1 MATNNIEQ
9 NRRKLYDAVAPRI
22 GDIGT
27 WNEFNNKLND
37 ESNRRKLYDALSP
50 RIGDIGTWDEFNA
63 RIYQAPEPEQSTQL
77 VRQVQQQTPAPTAT
91 PQPVQQQP
99 APQQE
104 ATPQQVKPAK
114 PKFKAG
120 DTFTWNGYNF
130 RLNGFDED
138 GKAKVLLDGEL
149 MERFMKVEQLNE
161 AQPFTAWTPT
171 WQQRAAMQQVDR
183 SVREFEAGTEAGQ
196 QRLRNVIDYNNS
208 AAGLQGKPMK
218 GRMVLNPVTGKI
230 EQTFI
235 TPYGDET
242 TDENVAERAAQE
254 FRAEQFAVSLP
265 GRIVST
271 HERIAQLREAIEKRT
286 GELAK
291 AAAER
296 DSERGVL
303 DRIVGGIASG
313 EGGYVD
319 DGGYAESLKTDREL
333 NVLRLSLRQAQES
346 LQHLENVRGQQ
357 ERDSEGSRFWGNP
370 LLKVAAG
377 INPMAGLLSTAGEIA
392 GDDFVEDFAKGTMQ
406 AIGDSRAWDFGYG
419 DLRDAVA
426 MHSIASKIEAKQELT
441 EAERDAMMDLAT
453 NQAVMSQFGDLGR
466 GYRWG
471 DIAGTSLSFMKD
483 FMLTGA
489 FGGLSG
495 VTARGATALGTRI
508 ASNLTT
514 RATEYLAKREVLSRV
529 LERGLL
535 QFVKNEGMAGVG
547 ALLKEQSIP
556 WVVKAIGTTVDDLLV
571 RAPLMVNTVQGM
583 STMANILENKVGRAS
598 YNPETGQFLFKGG
611 TTWSNA
617 AWQAEADQIIED
629 VSEMGGAHLPGFAE
643 ATRALGARDLTAAIL
658 RSTREGAGTVISKA
672 SNFLKRAG
680 VDGYFGEVGE
690 EYYGQAWRTWLG
702 LDSAYDE
709 NGQNLFKSGQF
720 HGDIWGGMALS
731 VGLTGGGAMVVN
743 SGLKYGGKA
752 VDYFALRNAVNRT
765 DRRAGNV
772 LTSDVWDPMRTV
784 IDATDNANIGE
795 LAEQVWNDGTMTA
808 EQKGAVL
815 DYMEASMV
823 MRGHNLREFVSQ
835 QSEEEHQG
843 RTAMADAY
851 VEGMN
856 IESAEDRNRAR
867 MSLNYEAEHLREVLN
882 VAEDASIPQMLSA
895 MYGTDD
901 INAIVTALYEDKT
914 VGEAERSA
922 IVDYLKASNRYNG
935 MMQAVEARIKADVEE
950 QEAFIEDNSDHSDKE
965 NPVIRPAILK
975 LDNEQVFIIGGNV
988 QMLPDGSMVDT
999 ANSDKAIFIRR
1010 LDGSLD
1016 TIDAADILNIAEPES
1031 TASAKKHMGDET
1043 RDRVMSEYMAEINGT
1058 IAANPGDIVPVQVG
1072 EDIIEVKVEQND
1084 GSNVAVTM
1092 PDGSQAVVPLAQIQ
1106 DIANRQAE
1114 SAYRA
1119 EIEASKT
1126 TEQPSEDFE
1135 PIIENEEVAAGG
1147 ENASDESGLTLPR
1160 DKGLFPEEYE
1170 APYSGKRLTA
1180 SRYIEN
1186 GDYNGMVYVNPE
1198 TGMPDVVVAAVD
1210 DNSYVGYF
1218 REYDSNGNPTNEWS
1232 AKFENHSGDR
1242 RVHAGLMQTAAQLLP
1257 AGHELTEHTSVST
1270 DGLRNLANQLRH
1282 GYAMQ
1287 TNGDGTVKGR
1297 WVAVN
1302 AASRNNDLG
1311 FDYSERE
1318 FENVHVTE
1326 EQFARAKRNLA
1337 PFMLELGLDPDAVI
1351 RMSTQEDGRRVIEV
1365 FHPTLISTREEDA
1378 EQENGPDVS
1387 ATKTGFELND
1397 DLVFGEGT
1405 DRRLEGAHG
1414 RIVSIDRSD
1423 PTEPQYVVE
1432 YTMPNGDTRVMYKTA
1447 EELAGLKAFAI
1458 PNTDIEDVSWDSENK
1473 DVSLQGESI
1482 NENGERPEQ
1491 DNGGGI
1497 GTEGTDAGGRVASDA
1512 ARGMATNR
1520 DRGYIRVYEP
1530 GLAAEHNGD
1539 TEYGERDRREA
1550 ESERLVGIAQE
1561 QGQYF
1566 DKERKQR
1573 LGKKK
1578 HKQSGE
1584 SEVYIDQGD
1593 KKVYKVKDPYAK
1605 SPMKGNVQ
1613 AEDVIYEHLVH
1624 NKYFPETAYGFEGI
1638 SDDNGDLRIVL
1649 SQDYVEAV
1657 RQATKEEIEAALAQK
1672 GLLPE
1677 GNYRYGNDEVS
1688 VTDVTGDNA
1697 LMGADGNVYFI
1708 DPIIDFKR
1716 PVREILGEVGET
1728 GSLEVGEE
1736 AQAQAGGM
1744 SSRETALQR
1753 IPRDEKGEPIFEQ
1766 AETPELGWDAL
1777 VEFRRGDTKKAQGIA
1792 DGMVK
1797 NAKDA
1802 HDKAQKLKPK
1812 GKTVMEMSESQDRI
1826 EAQQAQAAAIY
1837 DYWQRVAAVQQQREA
1852 EVRAQAEAVEA
1863 VRKAREEAIAR
1874 KERELDEMLS
1884 DLSEPMDAR
1893 EAIAMSLLGM
1903 IRRSGGERIGI
1914 TPESWRNEMGG
1925 LSEERRGLMPGMIR
1939 KKENG
1944 GISIAQLANRIKEDD
1959 TSGFLHN
1966 MEDQDIRDELIDLLL
1981 SESNGGLREYIMDRR
1996 RRLLERE
2003 REAERSALESEY
2015 QQAYHM
2021 SVDEYEAYI
2030 DEQARELELRNKDF
2044 DISEYNGI
2052 LADEYEKYRHEHD
2065 TTGKSETDGRG
2076 GEILHSQGSA
2086 ERGGEA
2092 DGVGREPR
2100 GEVADRLP
2108 GDIEAAAMG
2117 ESPAGGGQGDLQPV
2131 DERQG
2136 DLQSSEAEEL
2146 DYQLSDEV
2154 DENGRQFVL
2163 NSKGDIEFGRID
2175 ASTGLTEAPILLS
2188 EGVITNPK
2196 TNDGYGLIH
2205 IEARHGAQIRSNG
2218 YKSVLEFIEAVA
2230 QNWSI
2235 IREGKDRDGN
2245 PTYRLIAVDTHNNT
2259 LMVELSGDGTYW
2271 NINTAGIFKSS
2282 YGKNNREIYNRH
2294 TTANQSTETNGVS
2307 QGAEQSGTTAPS
2319 GMSTPIS
2326 DGKVNNLSTE
2336 KQISGEESSL
2346 QPSDDKGV
2354 ELEQPSVQASVQAA
2368 SAEVNTEPTPAQAEA
2383 APKANLFGY
2392 FSGTLQELIGKAKES
2407 AAGLIKKIIAPV
2419 SERLRNDLSAKGI
2432 EVDGDYKHV
2441 IDNNAIRHAL
2451 KNHGGSREEKRGQ
2464 IPITDDDFERIEDV
2478 VANYDTIEVETGK
2491 RGNDNIIYSK
2501 TYEDG
2506 TTIFVEEKRDGRK
2519 ELAAVTMWKKKNPT
2533 LTDANRTETT
2543 QISDLDGI
2551 SEREVSEKNGD
2562 VQTVGGY
2569 SIVSKPYTNKQG
2581 KTLDTYLVTF
2591 DRDFSKEEMSA
2602 LRAKAKALKGWYDRE
2617 TKGWMLRSEADAKAF
2632 AEEVM
2637 GKSEDEIADEAPLSM
2652 EDMRPDDE
2660 AESPRVSMR
2669 GTVADEAQ
2677 AGGISSQGDTVVE
2690 KNGFKVGEQVWYTRT
2705 DGKGK
2710 RELATI
2716 VDFGGGA
2723 DVTLDTGGAP
2733 VMYEACKWSQIE
2745 KREPEEADRLIG
2757 WDEPGPDENPFLNVG
2772 ATNAGEK
2779 PVPKKNKWISDEDAA
2794 EFDDLRSN
2802 LRSHLGAEGD
2812 IAQEPEEEY
2821 GHKKSPQGA
2830 RQDLTT
2836 SSLQPVD
2843 DAKLRKI
2850 SENLRALAQKFS
2862 GKTDKRGVFT
2872 DLANA
2877 VGAKKRTSNSSSDY
2891 VRLVLPNMATVE
2903 LRISNH
2909 NANASTFA
2917 QNGNY
2922 EGNISIV
2929 IKSGRS
2935 RNTFRAHPEVE
2946 LTEYVYTTEAIKADD
2961 MLLSQVAE
2969 SLRRMIETGE
2979 YVDLSGKAIVNHSPM
2994 ESDIVRE
3001 DGPSYGKPQS
3011 KQMDVEVLRLG
3022 TRMTYLMMK
3031 GGLRKFSD
3039 YVEAMVD
3046 EVGDAIRPHL
3056 KSLYAAAQN
3065 MEEVMQLGWDEEMD
3079 DRKTVKDF
3087 DVYNFDKPG
3096 PKDIIETAQHV
3107 TQEEASQQQ
3116 TEKIV
3121 QSLKD
3126 QRNEQRK
3133 QEADKTSADT
3143 EIVASQAEATA
3154 SEVESE
3160 LADTRTE
3167 EDAERLN
3174 ESLDK
3179 EIEEVNKQ
3187 LAILGYYEADQVDK
3201 DFNEAYGY
3209 MRNAERKATQDA
3221 HRLATQLAADL
3232 GITLPTK
3239 DKVKKGKHHG
3249 FGSSVAQSN
3258 LAPAGGEI
3266 HIKLPFGGGR
3276 ELSVVLYMEPNAKW
3290 LANGRADRP
3299 ADDLVFNGGYFR
3311 VENPNGKGFNERY
3324 LTSNNEISDQVTYD
3338 ELLADI
3344 RRATRHLL
3352 PTEELKPSEPLTPQP
3367 GEDLVDMAER
3377 VTKDRQPKKP
3387 AVKPEQSMGD
3397 LFGGLFDMPE
3407 EKPATPAKDEP
3418 KSATTPQPKG
3428 EQKPTS
3434 KTTDVKTKQDTP
3446 LIQQWREMKAK
3457 HPEAIVLFR
3466 VGNFYETFY
3475 QDAVKIADVLGITLT
3490 RRANGKEKLVELAG
3504 FPHHAL
3510 DNYLPKMVRAGIR
3523 VALCEH
3529 LDKTSYKTTSTPS
3542 TNPKTNEKT
3551 DVQPRAEETGRG
3563 RQQSRP
3569 NEPLGESAGHEDER
3583 TDRGGMAQRSGEHS
3597 VSDTE
3602 RSRSLSRPHQGERG
3616 VGQPKNTRNNH
3627 AERGVDYAPK
3637 GEKARIDAN
3646 IAAIELAKRLLETG
3660 ATATPQE
3667 MEVLRR
3673 YSGWGGLGA
3682 AFNEGRTW
3690 APNPINKR
3698 LREVL
3703 NQEEYDAAVMSR
3715 NSAYYT
3721 PAPVID
3727 AMWDVAK
3734 ALGFKGGS
3742 ILEGSAGVGNILGL
3756 MPIDISEHSD
3766 IHAVEID
3773 PMTGGILSLLYPDA
3787 KVEVQGFEKTKVPNG
3802 SIALA
3807 ITNVPFVTGLHVMDE
3822 SGDSDLSKK
3831 FRDIHDFCI
3840 AKNVRKLREGG
3851 IGIFI
3856 TSSGTLDKS
3865 QKLRNWLVGNKEG
3878 NADVVGVFRM
3888 HNQTFGG
3895 TAATSDIIVVR
3906 KRVNGR
3912 KSANAID
3919 VSTVSALRTVVYEND
3934 KGKTK
3939 DLPLLINRYFIE
3951 HPENMGGEMFFGF
3964 EQGDNYR
3971 PMSMGLFPTRGADQ
3985 MERMAA
3991 WVKELAEKDWKS
4003 EKVSRPA
4010 DETNSI
4016 NEALGEGVKEGSMV
4030 LDSEGNLCVARMG
4043 RAVQLGINTNKI
4055 KGRTKQEC
4063 FKDYSGIKDALAD
4076 VLKYQTEHDD
4086 DAGLQP
4092 LLDRLNTAYDSFV
4105 EKYGNLNRNVGLA
4118 WLRNNDIDYP
4128 SIAALETISERGSKG
4143 GKKIVSF
4150 GKTDIFSRRVVDKES
4165 EPAPKNVKDGII
4177 ASLYKFGRIAPAYL
4191 SEQLGKSDAE
4201 VKQEIIESGLGFEDP
4216 TTGQMEVSYEYLS
4229 GNVREKLRQAKEA
4242 NENNPGAYDANI
4254 KALEAVLPMN
4264 IPAHLIEFTLGSSWV
4279 APKLYERFVKERT
4292 ELDVTLTNAGGTW
4305 HMSEPWY
4312 TDTPKNKEMGV
4323 RSEPLGVFIPGH
4335 KLIEAAITN
4344 KTITVSKTY
4353 RNHDGSTETKTD
4365 HVATTACAA
4374 KVDEIRQDFKDWA
4387 RDLMQQDPEM
4397 SMRMEEIYNEQFNN
4411 SVPKTIPDEFVP
4423 EHFGGAATM
4432 VGGKPFHLRPHQAKA
4447 VIRATTQP
4455 VLLAHEV
4462 GTGKTYTLITT
4473 AMEMRRLG
4481 TARKPMIVV
4490 QNATVGQFVASAK
4503 ALYPNA
4509 KVLTLEDADR
4519 NAEGRKAFY
4528 AKIKFN
4534 DWDMIVVPQ
4543 SVFERIPDSVERQT
4557 KFIQDK
4563 IEEKMLVLEQM
4574 KEADPDGKSM
4584 IVRQA
4589 EREIEKWNDEIAQL
4603 ANGGTSDKK
4612 KEKDAKKA
4620 AVTRQNAEVRAREL
4634 LDRATDDVE
4643 DFDSMGIDA
4652 ILVDEAH
4659 EYKHLGFA
4667 TAMQRGVKG
4676 VDPSPSKKSQGV
4688 FLKTQAVLE
4697 KTGGKNVV
4705 FATGTPIS
4713 NTAAE
4718 IWTFMRYLMPADV
4731 MKDYGIYYFD
4741 DFVRNFGN
4749 LQQMLE
4755 FSTSGKYK
4763 ENNRFAGYVNL
4774 PELVRIWSTVA
4785 DTVLTREAGGVSDK
4799 IPQMEGDKAQD
4810 IFLPQTRALRAIMK
4824 YVKAELDAYD
4834 KMSGKEKK
4842 ENSHIPLVMY
4852 GIAKAAAVDAR
4863 LVQADAED
4871 DPNSKTN
4878 EAVRQTLRSLEDTKD
4893 YKGTVAIFADNYQN
4907 KTTGFNLYEDIRKK
4921 LIEAGVPEEQ
4931 IVVMKSNMTVKKKLE
4946 IFDRV
4951 NAGEVRVI
4959 MGSTFTLGTGV
4970 NIQERLHTLI
4980 HLDAP
4985 NRPMD
4990 YTQRNGRILRQGNL
5004 HRDWNLPVRVLR
5016 FGVEDSLDVTAY
5028 QRLKTKG
5035 AIADSIMNGK
5045 QLMENSM
5052 ESRSLE
5058 EEQDLFGDITAQ
5070 LSGSEYA
5077 LLKNQIEK
5085 EVRKLT
5091 AKLKAWEADQT
5102 YIHNRKRQIVGQ
5114 NKEAEK
5120 RIAENKVYLE
5130 KVEAATIG
5138 EITVGRLTFPSVDAM
5153 GDFFSEQNKK
5163 KREAQEQVRTAGYGG
5178 RSTTM
5183 DITLNIGG
5191 FDFKVHTEIKQ
5202 EMKQGQGTLFASAP
5216 TKMTYSCPE
5225 LGIEAMPVKE
5235 NLIKNAVVEI
5245 MEDVV
5250 SGKGFRERI
5259 EAAQRSIERGD
5270 AELKSM
5276 EARDGVPF
5284 QFSDDLVQAQA
5295 KLAEYEELMKKEMEA
5310 KEAKYAEIDKGVEA
5324 ASNVEFTEEE
5334 DGEDTSNE
5342 PEALYESDK
5351 NANFASRY
5359 ETEEGQEIR
5368 YTSEHPEGYGGLFDF
5383 DFGGENA
5390 GGHEDDSRAGA
5401 DGVRLE
5407 DNPERREPGS
5417 GLNRAAGEFALV
5429 ERVFKETGRFSFTSG
5444 ERIESA
5450 DDVAFIF
5457 SALEDA
5463 AKEHTFVVYVKDGK
5477 PTVVELGMGS
5487 FNASIADTPTASLAY
5502 QRIRPDEVYFV
5513 HNHPSGNLKCSPQD
5527 AQLLRKM
5534 QDMCDVPVHGV
5545 IINLK
5550 TGKYGTFDT
5559 RGKSGEGVKRVP
5571 ANENALTVHTLDKQ
5585 IFAPGYDPMSQP
5597 LVRGSQDVAAFL
5609 NSHRMGDRAKVS
5621 FLILSQGGRIVG
5633 NIHTPFT
5640 EITTG
5645 VRDKARYISEKVVQF
5660 GGATAILY
5668 GDFGMSTTRG
5678 TGFRMLAEQ
5687 MEKVGG
5693 TRLLDVVE
5701 VEGNHTHSANDD
5713 GLLYEPESDY
5723 GASDGGVLRF
5733 RAAMTHTPV
5742 EFDEQVQQAVEQN
5755 GIVTPGLVGGV
5766 VPVIKVG
5773 RHQFNRARPIAEAR
5787 VWAKSH
5793 IVGEHILT
5801 DSAGASVSY
5810 TISGRTVEK
5819 YLSETAIGK
5828 SDNLGVHLAVLKQLP
5843 EVIGR
5848 SIEAEVHPD
5857 YIKGEDGVRRPE
5869 NGYNPDVL
5877 VHRFY
5882 GAVEIDGN
5890 LYRVKTTVIENGRVQ
5905 KNKPHSF
5912 EVSAVELI
5920 EEPSVSRTIMDASNV
5935 PASLTNDPSGAQ
5947 ASASSNWEGAL
5958 GTAKLL
5964 KGVEKSYDPGKKLLD
5979 ESRMADADAM
5989 RGHGAELATRLH
6001 TSVRFIDDVGE
6012 ISDSDKKVER
6022 KKRSAKGWYDTATGE
6037 VVIVLPNCEN
6047 VADVEATIFHEI
6059 VGHKGMRDIIG
6070 EKSFG
6075 QFLREVYDHASKT
6088 PRANI
6093 NALIAKNGWNVEL
6106 ATEEYIAQL
6115 AEKGFED
6122 MEAQEQSFWAKVK
6135 ARVLDFLK
6143 RLFEGRKLPKSVSIG
6158 DNEIRY
6164 MLWRA
6169 YQQRTDSTLVGEA
6182 ENVVMQKRLGVGEV
6196 RYSSEI
6202 SNVEIMNRRFNDELK
6217 EQITG
6222 KLETGHIYQLGMPGE
6237 ILRTAGFPAIPIE
6250 MSSTR
6255 LHEKSQQE
6263 NHKFEL
6269 SDVVDL
6275 VKALNAPVAVFHY
6288 GNSAMNV
6295 IVDVEKGGKH
6305 FLVGV
6310 HFKQSREGV
6319 EVSSVRGIF
6328 PKDNAEWLNWISQGK
6343 ATYLNKEKIQTL
6355 INQQRINLADV
6366 EYLDLD
6372 DVAKVLK
6379 NFENTTINSEESSER
6394 YRFRSGNY
6402 TNAREEYEDRVR
6414 TIDER
6419 DKRTGEFREDSQGN
6433 KKRANRAAMWHEA
6446 YFDSMA
6452 SLKALQE
6459 AVANETGD
6467 PIEHFENA
6475 YWAENRM
6482 SSSNQAQ
6489 IDAWKGRYYEP
6500 LMTEVAA
6507 LSGRDMDGY
6516 KNLLDYMMAKH
6527 GLERNEYM
6535 RARADANGEETERDF
6550 AGLTALFDL
6559 MPQQWE
6565 EAEQRAQDLV
6575 AAYESAHRT
6584 ARLWQMVNA
6593 ATKATLQK
6601 RYESG
6606 LISKDVYDRISTQYD
6621 YYLPLKGWADTVAG
6635 DVYEYA
6641 AGTYHLGSA
6650 LHMAF
6655 GRESMADDPIAT
6667 LAVDA
6672 ERTIMEAN
6680 RNLMKQAFLNM
6691 AINHP
6696 TSLLTVSRQWYVRQA
6711 DGSWMEANPQIPAD
6725 ASADMVNSIVEQFNA
6740 QMETLAQ
6747 NGDAVRRRQGL
6758 QLEMRTD
6765 RYEQPQHMVTVRR
6778 AGETYNIFINGN
6790 PRAALALNGMLNPDT
6805 GETTRL
6811 KRWGQNIKNFMSRA
6825 FTTWNPE
6832 FIVGNLSR
6840 DVMFAGTAVAIKE
6853 DGRYNRQYAKN
6864 ITSILAKGKLIG
6876 LLRKYKAGSLDMSI
6890 DIERYFYEFLTNGGE
6905 TGFTQLNTVD
6915 KVKKD
6920 MERFIRQAQGGAST
6934 IPGKA
6939 WRGLLNG
6946 VEFMNRC
6953 AEDTTR
6959 FAVYMTSRQVGRSV
6973 AESVWNAKEIT
6984 VNFNKKGSG
6993 ALGARYMNF
7002 LYVFFNAAMQALGNA
7017 GRLIKNH
7024 PVKSTIAMV
7033 AFMSSGFLLPVLA
7046 QAMCGLFGGAPD
7058 DYFKLPEWVRRNN
7071 LVFYVPFT
7079 NKFITIPIAHELRP
7093 FYGIGELAYSTLMG
7107 EEDAEDAILK
7117 GLEGFTGILPVD
7129 WTGNGGNVWVS
7140 LTPTIAQPIT
7150 QAAANVDYFGKPI
7163 YKQTAFNTEDPEW
7176 EKAYR
7181 STHPA
7186 FVEAS
7191 KWLYEATAN
7200 TNEAGRLV
7208 GGIDINP
7215 AISQHLIESYTGG
7228 MGKAISKTS
7237 RTISALWDED
7247 ARELRN
7253 VPIVSKFLQNVDERA
7268 VERRD
7273 NNKYF
7278 DFREEYE
7285 DLQRDYRY
7293 VNEQPLDSITGHA
7306 DKLSEWLDKPAGR
7319 RFLILRDYMK
7329 DIDYWHRVAKNAPTE
7344 RMKEQADSMGK
7355 DVMSQMIETMKAP
7368 EAYPDSVIERR
7379 IKELDRERRHQEHK
7393 VDRQMR
7399 RAERRMR
7406 DNSNS

>member
-77 VRQVQQQTPAPTAT
+77 VRQVQQQTPAPTTT
-91 PQPVQQQP
+91 PQPVQQQA
-99 APQQE
+99 APQQV
-104 ATPQQVKPAK
+104 ATPQSTTPAA

-149 MERFMKVEQLNE
+149 MERFMTVEQLNE
-161 AQPFTAWTPT
+161 GQPFTAWTPT
-171 WQQRAAMQQVDR
+171 WQQRAAMQQQVDR

-377 INPMAGLLSTAGEIA
+377 INPMAGLLSTAAEIA

-514 RATEYLAKREVLSRV
+514 RAATGLAKREVLSRV

-556 WVVKAIGTTVDDLLV
+556 WVVKAIGTTADDLLV

-583 STMANILENKVGRAS
+583 STMANVLENKVGRAS
-598 YNPETGQFLFKGG
+598 YNPETGQFLFKDG

-629 VSEMGGAHLPGFAE
+629 FSEMWGAHLPGLAE

-901 INAIVTALYEDKT
+901 INTIVTALYEDKT

-1092 PDGSQAVVPLAQIQ
+1092 PDGSQSVVPLAQIQ

-1126 TEQPSEDFE
+1126 TEQPSEDSE
-1135 PIIENEEVAAGG
+1135 PIIENEDEVAGG
-1147 ENASDESGLTLPR
+1147 ENVSDESGLTLPR

-1170 APYSGKRLTA
+1170 APYSGQRLTA

-1337 PFMLELGLDPDAVI
+1337 PFMLELGLDPDAAI

-1365 FHPTLISTREEDA
+1365 FHPTLISTREEGA
-1378 EQENGPDVS
+1378 EQENGPDVP

-1432 YTMPNGDTRVMYKTA
+1432 YTTPNGDTRVMYKTV
-1447 EELAGLKAFAI
+1447 EELAELKAFAI
-1458 PNTDIEDVSWDSENK
+1458 PNTDIEDVSWESENK
-1473 DVSLQGESI
+1473 DVSLQGENI
-1482 NENGERPEQ
+1482 NEDGKRPEQ

-1497 GTEGTDAGGRVASDA
+1497 GTEGTDARRRVASDA
-1512 ARGMATNR
+1512 TRGMATNR
-1520 DRGYIRVYEP
+1520 DRGYIRVYEQ
-1530 GLAAEHNGD
+1530 GLAASRGEHSND
-1539 TEYGERDRREA
+1539 RERDRREA
-1550 ESERLVGIAQE
+1550 ESERLVGIARE

-1566 DKERKQR
+1566 DKERQSG
-1573 LGKKK
+1573 LGDR
-1578 HKQSGE
+1578 QSGRSGE
-1584 SEVYIDQGD
+1584 SEVYIN
-1593 KKVYKVKDPYAK
+1593 KEARRVYKVKDPYAK

-1613 AEDVIYEHLVH
+1613 VEDAIYEHLVH

-1638 SDDNGDLRIVL
+1638 SDDNGDLRVVL
-1649 SQDYVEAV
+1649 SQDYVEAT

-1716 PVREILGEVGET
+1716 PVREILEEVGET

-1744 SSRETALQR
+1744 SSQETALQR

-1837 DYWQRVAAVQQQREA
+1837 DYWQRVAAVQQHREA
-1852 EVRAQAEAVEA
+1852 EARAQAEAAEA
-1863 VRKAREEAIAR
+1863 ERKAREEAIAR

-1884 DLSEPMDAR
+1884 DLSEPLDAR

-1944 GISIAQLANRIKEDD
+1944 GISISQLANKIKEGD

-2052 LADEYEKYRHEHD
+2052 LADEYEKYRYEHD

-2117 ESPAGGGQGDLQPV
+2117 ESPAGAEPSDRGTGVADDSTAAGGRGDVQPIDEQQSDLSQGK
-2131 DERQG
+2131 
-2136 DLQSSEAEEL
+2136 SEEIT
-2146 DYQLSDEV
+2146 YQLSDEV
-2154 DENGRQFVL
+2154 DEDGSPFVL
-2163 NSKGDIEFGRID
+2163 SSNGNTDFGVIPQESGLISAPIKLSLGNSK
-2175 ASTGLTEAPILLS
+2175 
-2188 EGVITNPK
+2188 
-2196 TNDGYGLIH
+2196 YGLIH
-2205 IEARHGAQIRSNG
+2205 LVKRHGDEIRKAG
-2218 YKSVLEFIEAVA
+2218 FESVESFVEYVA
-2230 QNWSI
+2230 KNFSL
-2235 IREGKDRDGN
+2235 IREGENSMGEAN
-2245 PTYRLIAVDTHNNT
+2245 GTYLLQLEDEHNNT
-2259 LMVELSGDGTYW
+2259 LYVELSTDGSYW
-2271 NINTAGIFKSS
+2271 GVNSGGVFRKG
-2282 YGKNNREIYNRH
+2282 YGKNKKEVWSASEEQNKQSATDNTLRTGDYTDNPAAPNGTVSNASNDKD
-2294 TTANQSTETNGVS
+2294 TTLS
-2307 QGAEQSGTTAPS
+2307 
-2319 GMSTPIS
+2319 S
-2326 DGKVNNLSTE
+2326 D
-2336 KQISGEESSL
+2336 KQILGEESSL
-2346 QPSDDKGV
+2346 QSPENEVTPTIQGAV
-2354 ELEQPSVQASVQAA
+2354 ETA

-2383 APKANLFGY
+2383 GNYKNGHVTIGDFDITIENPAGSVRKGVDADGKEWETTMHNTYGY
-2392 FSGTLQELIGKAKES
+2392 IKGTEG
-2407 AAGLIKKIIAPV
+2407 
-2419 SERLRNDLSAKGI
+2419 
-2432 EVDGDYKHV
+2432 VDGDH
-2441 IDNNAIRHAL
+2441 IDVFLGENMDEWNGRQVYVVDQYNPDGTFDEHKVML
-2451 KNHGGSREEKRGQ
+2451 GFNDKNDAYGDYLANYESGWEKGRK
-2464 IPITDDDFERIEDV
+2464 IVVTAANIEDFEKWIASSHHKTKPFAEYAYV
-2478 VANYDTIEVETGK
+2478 
-2491 RGNDNIIYSK
+2491 SK
-2501 TYEDG
+2501 
-2506 TTIFVEEKRDGRK
+2506 K
-2519 ELAAVTMWKKKNPT
+2519 A
-2533 LTDANRTETT
+2533 ETT
-2543 QISDLDGI
+2543 TEATKGEGYIIEQRKHTKNNTDIFAVKF
-2551 SEREVSEKNGD
+2551 ERKV
-2562 VQTVGGY
+2562 
-2569 SIVSKPYTNKQG
+2569 
-2581 KTLDTYLVTF
+2581 
-2591 DRDFSKEEMSA
+2591 SKEEFA
-2602 LRAKAKALKGWYDRE
+2602 GQKAIAKKHGGYWSNFGKKGFLF
-2617 TKGWMLRSEADAKAF
+2617 KSEADAKAF
-2632 AEEVM
+2632 AKEVM

-2660 AESPRVSMR
+2660 AESPRVETR

-2690 KNGFKVGEQVWYTRT
+2690 KNGFKVGEQVWYTRN

-2757 WDEPGPDENPFLNVG
+2757 WDEPGPDENPFMNVD
-2772 ATNAGEK
+2772 ATSAEEK
-2779 PVPKKNKWISDEDAA
+2779 PTSKKRKWISDEDAA

-2836 SSLQPVD
+2836 SSLQQVD

-2877 VGAKKRTSNSSSDY
+2877 VGAKKRTPNSSSDY

-2903 LRISNH
+2903 LCISNH

-2946 LTEYVYTTEAIKADD
+2946 LTEYVYTTEAIKADG

-2969 SLRRMIETGE
+2969 SLRSMIETGE
-2979 YVDLSGKAIVNHSPM
+2979 YVDLSGKAIVNHSPT

-3001 DGPSYGKPQS
+3001 DEPSYGKPQP
-3011 KQMDVEVLRLG
+3011 KQMDAEVLRMG

-3039 YVEAMVD
+3039 YAEAMVD

-3065 MEEVMQLGWDEEMD
+3065 MEEVMELGWDEEMD
-3079 DRKTVKDF
+3079 DRKAVKAF

-3096 PKDIIETAQHV
+3096 AKDIIETAQHV

-3116 TEKIV
+3116 TEQIV

-3160 LADTRTE
+3160 LADARTE

-3179 EIEEVNKQ
+3179 EIEEVNNQ
-3187 LAILGYYEADQVDK
+3187 LALLGYYEADQVDK

-3266 HIKLPFGGGR
+3266 HIKLPLGGGR

-3324 LTSNNEISDQVTYD
+3324 LTSNNEISDKVTYD

-3352 PTEELKPSEPLTPQP
+3352 PTEVLKPSEPLTRQP

-3377 VTKDRQPKKP
+3377 VTKDRQPKEL

-3397 LFGGLFDMPE
+3397 LFGGLFD
-3407 EKPATPAKDEP
+3407 EP
-3418 KSATTPQPKG
+3418 KSETDKVIVDAVEKDKPAAPKPKPAKKLSGDSAEYQAQDIKERDFVNDLRVEMVERITSPSGTPLTMAEVRKMAKECGITDISATDLQELVERAISLNARTIAEQALAQGKIDPKEAYDRIVRLYEMQPNLTDRDSERVAKQQYSTPVPMGYVMNQFMLSKGFKGKSLLEPSAGNGALTIGVPMAMCHVNDIDARRLANLRGMGFPLVTNQDGTLAFKG
-3428 EQKPTS
+3428 EYDMVVTNPPFGKMTPKQYGPFSIETLEGQMAINALESLKDNGRAAIIIGGAIGKWPTPYRENGSLERLADRQFFGYLYSYFNVVDIIPIDGKKLYSRNGTGYNVRMILIDGRRRDAEGNVIREVTADNRVYPPVMAEARPEPVTTYEELYNRVQDDISRISQRVADALPSDGGGRESEPRNTAPDTGRTDSPRGGRVQQSMGDNEHGRTRGQSVGRPSASANTDRSGRVGSTASPTERPAEHRGDAYRAPMAEGRGSNSGERNGGAANADGPVVGSEADRVGQRSRSGNQRLTPPEQPVKVTLTDEKVASPHISEANHLMSRMPAAQAMEFDAALKGLEARHGNIDEWLVDELGYANTSDLWRALAAEQVEGVAMAIDKMESERGFIIADQTGIGKGRQAASIIRYAIRQGRKPIFFTQKPGLFSDMYRDLCDIGSTELRPFIFGSDNDANITVRDKYGNDVTVFKRPTKAEINRVFSYVEQNGELPPEYDYAVITYSQISTGTVEYDMAASDEYGKPKQKIKSYKGAVPATAKAGQRRRNIVERLAEDNYIILDESHTAGGQSGTGGFMQTIISGVRGVTYLSATYAKRPDNMPLYAIKTAISESGVSTNELIGAVS
-3434 KTTDVKTKQDTP
+3434 KGGVPLQEIMSRQLVKSGEMVRRERDFTGVSIDWVETDTGRAEEQRQRFDVVSQIFADIMRFQDQFVTPAIKDISKDQAALGGIAGLKKGTKAMGVDNVP
-3446 LIQQWREMKAK
+3446 FASKLYNMIQQLLFSIKVDAIADRAIRNLEAGRKPIISFVNTMEGYLELAQEEYAEGKKEMPTLALSLQKALDGVMRYTIKDADNKETHSTLDLYDMAPGAVEAYNAIMAKIRAVSEDLPIAPLDAIRMKIEEAGFTVRELSGRTLELAKDKDGLCIIRKRGAADKKAAAADFNDGSVDVLLINKTGSTGISLHASERFGDKRQRVMIAAQFQPDVNDEVQMRGRIDRTGQVLRGAYEYLMSCIPAEQRLQMMFKAK
-3457 HPEAIVLFR
+3457 LKSLDANTTSSQKSSFNEMEIVDVLNKYGDEIVYDYLMEELALNADMGNPLDLDEKEQHRESNGDNTPKKEGGAPEGFARKALGRLALLNIQEQER
-3466 VGNFYETFY
+3466 VMSEISDRYLKKIKELDERGENDLEITS
-3475 QDAVKIADVLGITLT
+3475 QDLKAKTLSKDVWVEGTDPDGDNAFADNVYCEQVEVNILAKPMKLEEVKGFHKTMLDEAGVSTWEEFVSKKRDEINAHYDGKIAEVTERVNTNTQQTIERRRKKMTGDLT
-3490 RRANGKEKLVELAG
+3490 TARANGKNSYTDEQIRQLVEEKVGPEELQAAQERIEREKSRLNFQRKMMIDRMERFKAMQPIAIPENLTDENRMSLEPSMG
-3504 FPHHAL
+3504 VLVGIKFDKKFSLSGTQAIFAPL
-3510 DNYLPKMVRAGIR
+3510 D
-3523 VALCEH
+3523 
-3529 LDKTSYKTTSTPS
+3529 
-3542 TNPKTNEKT
+3542 
-3551 DVQPRAEETGRG
+3551 GR
-3563 RQQSRP
+3563 R
-3569 NEPLGESAGHEDER
+3569 
-3583 TDRGGMAQRSGEHS
+3583 S
-3597 VSDTE
+3597 VSITFKEATTAFGLIGHSTLMIRDMLSNFDIERDWNNSISKDTRE
-3602 RSRSLSRPHQGERG
+3602 VRYMLTGNILRAL
-3616 VGQPKNTRNNH
+3616 
-3627 AERGVDYAPK
+3627 VDSQK
-3637 GEKARIDAN
+3637 TEKARGRIMTYTTEDG
-3646 IAAIELAKRLLETG
+3646 EVKTG
-3660 ATATPQE
+3660 
-3667 MEVLRR
+3667 
-3673 YSGWGGLGA
+3673 
-3682 AFNEGRTW
+3682 
-3690 APNPINKR
+3690 I
-3698 LREVL
+3698 
-3703 NQEEYDAAVMSR
+3703 
-3715 NSAYYT
+3715 
-3721 PAPVID
+3721 
-3727 AMWDVAK
+3727 
-3734 ALGFKGGS
+3734 
-3742 ILEGSAGVGNILGL
+3742 L
-3756 MPIDISEHSD
+3756 MPPKFEPGDLQSE
-3766 IHAVEID
+3766 
-3773 PMTGGILSLLYPDA
+3773 
-3787 KVEVQGFEKTKVPNG
+3787 
-3802 SIALA
+3802 
-3807 ITNVPFVTGLHVMDE
+3807 
-3822 SGDSDLSKK
+3822 
-3831 FRDIHDFCI
+3831 
-3840 AKNVRKLREGG
+3840 
-3851 IGIFI
+3851 
-3856 TSSGTLDKS
+3856 
-3865 QKLRNWLVGNKEG
+3865 
-3878 NADVVGVFRM
+3878 
-3888 HNQTFGG
+3888 
-3895 TAATSDIIVVR
+3895 
-3906 KRVNGR
+3906 
-3912 KSANAID
+3912 
-3919 VSTVSALRTVVYEND
+3919 
-3934 KGKTK
+3934 
-3939 DLPLLINRYFIE
+3939 
-3951 HPENMGGEMFFGF
+3951 
-3964 EQGDNYR
+3964 
-3971 PMSMGLFPTRGADQ
+3971 
-3985 MERMAA
+3985 
-3991 WVKELAEKDWKS
+3991 
-4003 EKVSRPA
+4003 
-4010 DETNSI
+4010 
-4016 NEALGEGVKEGSMV
+4016 
-4030 LDSEGNLCVARMG
+4030 
-4043 RAVQLGINTNKI
+4043 
-4055 KGRTKQEC
+4055 
-4063 FKDYSGIKDALAD
+4063 
-4076 VLKYQTEHDD
+4076 
-4086 DAGLQP
+4086 
-4092 LLDRLNTAYDSFV
+4092 
-4105 EKYGNLNRNVGLA
+4105 
-4118 WLRNNDIDYP
+4118 
-4128 SIAALETISERGSKG
+4128 
-4143 GKKIVSF
+4143 
-4150 GKTDIFSRRVVDKES
+4150 
-4165 EPAPKNVKDGII
+4165 
-4177 ASLYKFGRIAPAYL
+4177 
-4191 SEQLGKSDAE
+4191 
-4201 VKQEIIESGLGFEDP
+4201 
-4216 TTGQMEVSYEYLS
+4216 
-4229 GNVREKLRQAKEA
+4229 
-4242 NENNPGAYDANI
+4242 
-4254 KALEAVLPMN
+4254 
-4264 IPAHLIEFTLGSSWV
+4264 
-4279 APKLYERFVKERT
+4279 
-4292 ELDVTLTNAGGTW
+4292 
-4305 HMSEPWY
+4305 
-4312 TDTPKNKEMGV
+4312 
-4323 RSEPLGVFIPGH
+4323 
-4335 KLIEAAITN
+4335 
-4344 KTITVSKTY
+4344 
-4353 RNHDGSTETKTD
+4353 
-4365 HVATTACAA
+4365 
-4374 KVDEIRQDFKDWA
+4374 
-4387 RDLMQQDPEM
+4387 
-4397 SMRMEEIYNEQFNN
+4397 
-4411 SVPKTIPDEFVP
+4411 
-4423 EHFGGAATM
+4423 
-4432 VGGKPFHLRPHQAKA
+4432 
-4447 VIRATTQP
+4447 
-4455 VLLAHEV
+4455 
-4462 GTGKTYTLITT
+4462 
-4473 AMEMRRLG
+4473 
-4481 TARKPMIVV
+4481 
-4490 QNATVGQFVASAK
+4490 
-4503 ALYPNA
+4503 
-4509 KVLTLEDADR
+4509 
-4519 NAEGRKAFY
+4519 
-4528 AKIKFN
+4528 
-4534 DWDMIVVPQ
+4534 
-4543 SVFERIPDSVERQT
+4543 
-4557 KFIQDK
+4557 
-4563 IEEKMLVLEQM
+4563 
-4574 KEADPDGKSM
+4574 
-4584 IVRQA
+4584 
-4589 EREIEKWNDEIAQL
+4589 
-4603 ANGGTSDKK
+4603 
-4612 KEKDAKKA
+4612 
-4620 AVTRQNAEVRAREL
+4620 
-4634 LDRATDDVE
+4634 
-4643 DFDSMGIDA
+4643 
-4652 ILVDEAH
+4652 
-4659 EYKHLGFA
+4659 
-4667 TAMQRGVKG
+4667 
-4676 VDPSPSKKSQGV
+4676 
-4688 FLKTQAVLE
+4688 
-4697 KTGGKNVV
+4697 
-4705 FATGTPIS
+4705 TPIS
-4713 NTAAE
+4713 N
-4718 IWTFMRYLMPADV
+4718 M
-4731 MKDYGIYYFD
+4731 
-4741 DFVRNFGN
+4741 
-4749 LQQMLE
+4749 
-4755 FSTSGKYK
+4755 
-4763 ENNRFAGYVNL
+4763 
-4774 PELVRIWSTVA
+4774 
-4785 DTVLTREAGGVSDK
+4785 
-4799 IPQMEGDKAQD
+4799 
-4810 IFLPQTRALRAIMK
+4810 
-4824 YVKAELDAYD
+4824 
-4834 KMSGKEKK
+4834 
-4842 ENSHIPLVMY
+4842 
-4852 GIAKAAAVDAR
+4852 
-4863 LVQADAED
+4863 ADA
-4871 DPNSKTN
+4871 
-4878 EAVRQTLRSLEDTKD
+4878 
-4893 YKGTVAIFADNYQN
+4893 
-4907 KTTGFNLYEDIRKK
+4907 IR
-4921 LIEAGVPEEQ
+4921 
-4931 IVVMKSNMTVKKKLE
+4931 
-4946 IFDRV
+4946 
-4951 NAGEVRVI
+4951 
-4959 MGSTFTLGTGV
+4959 
-4970 NIQERLHTLI
+4970 
-4980 HLDAP
+4980 
-4985 NRPMD
+4985 
-4990 YTQRNGRILRQGNL
+4990 
-5004 HRDWNLPVRVLR
+5004 
-5016 FGVEDSLDVTAY
+5016 
-5028 QRLKTKG
+5028 
-5035 AIADSIMNGK
+5035 
-5045 QLMENSM
+5045 
-5052 ESRSLE
+5052 
-5058 EEQDLFGDITAQ
+5058 
-5070 LSGSEYA
+5070 
-5077 LLKNQIEK
+5077 
-5085 EVRKLT
+5085 
-5091 AKLKAWEADQT
+5091 
-5102 YIHNRKRQIVGQ
+5102 
-5114 NKEAEK
+5114 
-5120 RIAENKVYLE
+5120 
-5130 KVEAATIG
+5130 
-5138 EITVGRLTFPSVDAM
+5138 
-5153 GDFFSEQNKK
+5153 
-5163 KREAQEQVRTAGYGG
+5163 
-5178 RSTTM
+5178 
-5183 DITLNIGG
+5183 
-5191 FDFKVHTEIKQ
+5191 
-5202 EMKQGQGTLFASAP
+5202 
-5216 TKMTYSCPE
+5216 
-5225 LGIEAMPVKE
+5225 
-5235 NLIKNAVVEI
+5235 
-5245 MEDVV
+5245 
-5250 SGKGFRERI
+5250 
-5259 EAAQRSIERGD
+5259 
-5270 AELKSM
+5270 
-5276 EARDGVPF
+5276 
-5284 QFSDDLVQAQA
+5284 
-5295 KLAEYEELMKKEMEA
+5295 
-5310 KEAKYAEIDKGVEA
+5310 KGVEA
-5324 ASNVEFTEEE
+5324 KSSN
-5334 DGEDTSNE
+5334 GEVIVRRSQGWRAE
-5342 PEALYESDK
+5342 GPYELLVPKSKAKGGKYYLDDRKLLSLVVSTFDLPRSGNNAVAYISEQNLDK
-5351 NANFASRY
+5351 VLKHLSTFHKISVMQQSKLGVSKESGNFAKEPISRY

-5383 DFGGENA
+5383 DFSGENA

-5401 DGVRLE
+5401 NGVWLE

-5502 QRIRPDEVYFV
+5502 QRILPDEVYFV

-5701 VEGNHTHSANDD
+5701 VEGNHTRSANDD

-5723 GASDGGVLRF
+5723 GASDGGELRF

-5787 VWAKSH
+5787 AWAKSH

-5801 DSAGASVSY
+5801 DSAGASVPY

-5819 YLSETAIGK
+5819 YLSSSSISK
-5828 SDNLGVHLAVLKQLP
+5828 SENLGVHLAVLQQLP
-5843 EVIGR
+5843 EIIGS

-5869 NGYNPDVL
+5869 NGYNPGVL

-5890 LYRVKTTVIENGRVQ
+5890 LYRVKTTVIENGREQ

-5912 EVSAVELI
+5912 EVSAVELM
-5920 EEPSVSRTIMDASNV
+5920 EEPSISRTIMDASNV
-5935 PASLTNDPSGAQ
+5935 PASLVNDSKKSHIYKASTVGLTEETAGQHRKERAVSTFPRYSESSLKPSPTDQ
-5947 ASASSNWEGAL
+5947 TVRIS
-5958 GTAKLL
+5958 TAKLL

-6088 PRANI
+6088 TRANI
-6093 NALIAKNGWNVEL
+6093 NALIAKNGWDVEL

-6115 AEKGFED
+6115 AEKGFEE

-6725 ASADMVNSIVEQFNA
+6725 ASADMVNSIVEQFNT